1 MIIALTGKSGA
12 GKDTV
17 IQRLSYE
24 TKIPTIVSHT
34 TRDMRPNEL
43 NGIQYHFVSNDF
55 FEINK
60 DNFIEQRIYNVKNK
74 DGSSTVWRY
83 GIHKDSV
90 SKGNNLVIVDPQG
103 YNDLV
108 RYYGKDNVMPF
119 YIYATD
125 ETRIKRLEER
135 GDFDNIEETKRRLLD
150 DENRFKKFI
159 ESNQYYKICNDDSLD
174 LAVHEIKLI
183 LEKLG
188 VVE

>member
-17 IQRLSYE
+17 IQKLSYE
-24 TKIPTIVSHT
+24 TKIPIIISHT

-60 DNFIEQRIYNVKNK
+60 NNFIEQRIYNVKNK
-74 DGSSTVWRY
+74 DGSSTIWRY

-90 SKGNNLVIVDPQG
+90 SNGNNLVIVDPQG
-103 YNDLV
+103 YADLV
-108 RYYGKDNVMPF
+108 KYYGQDNIIPF

-125 ETRIKRLEER
+125 ETRIKRLKER
-135 GDFDNIEETKRRLLD
+135 GDFNNIEEVKRRLND
-150 DENRFKKFI
+150 DENRFKTFI
-159 ESNQYYKICNDDSLD
+159 ESKQYYKICNKDSLD
-174 LAVHEIKLI
+174 LAINEIKLI
-183 LEKLG
+183 LSKLG
-188 VVE
+188 VI